1 MGIHVS
7 VLSKRLAT
15 LAQSSLTLWCNLM
28 LSVQE
33 GDLRKKKKI
42 SLDLRIT
49 FEIAQ
54 PGENSY
60 VDYLVS
66 WVLVFFFNWS

>member
-33 GDLRKKKKI
+33 GDLRKKKKK

-60 VDYLVS
+60 VDNLVS
-66 WVLVFFFNWS
+66 WVLVFFFNWP